1 MKSRLFQHILAILC
15 CACAISFA
23 YAQSF
28 CHLVQPVGT
37 AYTDTIS
44 TPGTYYYS
52 AWTEDLPMDVYFI
65 STDTTCSTPPE
76 LWFDLTCTPGVY
88 SDPNIR
94 ELIQD
99 TATYGISVPMQLSC
113 ETSWVDSLNANVHH
127 LKLGKS
133 YRNKLKLVGIDYNV
147 QAYVKVELPC
157 GGIAHMEQDT
167 SSQACLNEARS
178 IGLQDETRVLAHDS
192 LTTYLL
198 QYKEWLTQADS
209 VLFHWEGE
217 DSVIVWIGTND
228 CEFYPDALHAWDFY
242 EIAPY
247 GDFHLSRKTMENA
260 LKDKTDTTGYF
271 FAKIFSN
278 EEGYFSTRPLV
289 PETKGAT
296 LLQYN
301 TPQRV
306 KSAAPV
312 FYCFPKEW
320 TGVEWVA
327 ETRRAVTMYLHTSP
341 ELAPVDSFYFDLRDT
356 TIRRELVW
364 SKPEMK
370 LLSSYASGSLLFVRF
385 ECSGDFKLTPHEV
398 LSGGTSCV
406 NKAIRIRSGV
416 PYTCVKEN
424 IYSLY
429 YADWKDYTMEIE
441 WEAPASNILQ
451 QLFIADTCT
460 FELNWNLT
468 STKNRCVYYKKT
480 PRGGYSGTIDSADIA
495 VWEPRVT
502 QDGYFYVRM
511 TAGGTIT
518 FTNNRPAPQDP
529 DDGLPL
535 DPPQEDPGPT
545 TDFQTT
551 LPKVGCSKILYNG
564 QIIIL
569 RAGKA
574 YTITGQPIKMD

>member
-1 MKSRLFQHILAILC
+1 MHKRILYILLS
-15 CACAISFA
+15 ALIGTYT

-28 CHLVQPVGT
+28 CNKVQPVGT
-37 AYTDTIS
+37 SYIDTIAE
-44 TPGTYYYS
+44 PGTYYYS

-65 STDTTCSTPPE
+65 TTDPTCTTPPQV
-76 LWFDLTCTPGVY
+76 WSDLTCTPGFY

-94 ELIQD
+94 EIIQD
-99 TATYGISVPMQLSC
+99 TAKYGISVPMKLKC
-113 ETSWVDSLNANVHH
+113 ETNWVDSVGGYVHH
-127 LKLGKS
+127 IKLGKS

-242 EIAPY
+242 EIGPY

-260 LKDKTDTTGYF
+260 LKDKQDTTGYF

-278 EEGYFSTRPLV
+278 EEGYFSTRPLL
-289 PETKGAT
+289 PESKGAT
-296 LLQYN
+296 ILYYDTTQVVHADEN
-301 TPQRV
+301 
-306 KSAAPV
+306 A
-312 FYCFPKEW
+312 FFCFPKDW
-320 TGVEWVA
+320 TGIEWVA
-327 ETRRAVTMYLHTSP
+327 DTRRVVKMYLHSSP
-341 ELAPVDSFYFDLRDT
+341 ELAPVDSFYFDLPDT
-356 TIRRELVW
+356 TIRRVLVW
-364 SKPEMK
+364 SGPDMN
-370 LLSSYASGSLLFVRF
+370 LLRPHASGQLLFVRF
-385 ECSGDFKLTPHEV
+385 ECSGDFKFTPYA
-398 LSGGTSCV
+398 LSGATSCV

-451 QLFIADTCT
+451 QLFIAPACEFD
-460 FELNWNLT
+460 LRWSLS
-468 STKNRCVYYKKT
+468 STQALCVYHKQT
-480 PRGGYSGTIDSADIA
+480 PRGGLTWTIDSAEIA
-495 VWEPRVT
+495 GWEKRVT
-502 QDGYFYVRM
+502 PEGYFYVRV
-511 TAGGTIT
+511 TAGGAIT

-535 DPPQEDPGPT
+535 DPPHEDPIIPT
-545 TDFQTT
+545 GIDHQEAVVM
-551 LPKVGCSKILYNG
+551 PCRKIFHNG
-564 QIIIL
+564 QILII
-569 RAGKA
+569 RAGKT
-574 YTITGQPIKMD
+574 YTITGQVVML

>member
-1 MKSRLFQHILAILC
+1 MHKRILYILLGTLVC
-15 CACAISFA
+15 TYA

-28 CHLVQPVGT
+28 CHLVTPVGT
-37 AYTDTIS
+37 SYTDTIT

-52 AWTEDLPMDVYFI
+52 AQTADLPMDLNFI
-65 STDTTCSTPPE
+65 STDPTCSTPPE

-88 SDPNIR
+88 TDPNIL

-99 TATYGISVPMQLSC
+99 TAKYGISVPMRLNC
-113 ETSWVDSLNANVHH
+113 ETQWVDSLGAYVHH

-133 YRNKLKLVGIDYNV
+133 YRNKLKLVGVDYDV
-147 QAYVKVELPC
+147 AAYVKVVVTC
-157 GGIAHMEQDT
+157 GGVAQIEQDT
-167 SSQACLNEARS
+167 SSQACLNEARRIS
-178 IGLQDETRVLAHDS
+178 IQDETRVLANDS

-209 VLFHWEGE
+209 VALHWEGP

-228 CEFYPDALHAWDFY
+228 CEFIPDVIHAWDFY
-242 EIAPY
+242 EIPPY
-247 GDFHLSRKTMENA
+247 GDYHLSRKTMENA
-260 LKDKTDTTGYF
+260 LKDKQDTTGYF
-271 FAKIFSN
+271 FAKIFSA
-278 EEGYFSTRPLV
+278 EEGFFSTHPLV

-296 LLQYN
+296 MLHYDTTQ
-301 TPQRV
+301 V
-306 KSAAPV
+306 VHVEDKDA
-312 FYCFPKEW
+312 FFCFPKDW
-320 TGVEWVA
+320 TGIEWVA
-327 ETRRAVTMYLHTSP
+327 DTRRVVKMFLHTSP
-341 ELAPVDSFYFDLRDT
+341 ELAPVDSFYYDLPDT
-356 TIRRELVW
+356 TIRRVLVW
-364 SKPEMK
+364 SNPEMN
-370 LLSSYASGSLLFVRF
+370 LIRPYADGQLLFVRF
-385 ECSGDFKLTPHEV
+385 ECSGDFKFTPYKPDA
-398 LSGGTSCV
+398 SSCV
-406 NKAIRIRSGV
+406 NKAIRIHSGV

-495 VWEPRVT
+495 GWEPRVT

-535 DPPQEDPGPT
+535 DPPHVDPDPGPAT
-545 TDFQTT
+545 GIDQEEVVS
-551 LPKVGCSKILYNG
+551 PYQKILHNG
-564 QIIIL
+564 QILII
-569 RAGKA
+569 REGKA
-574 YTITGQPIKMD
+574 YTITGQTVKIE

>member
-1 MKSRLFQHILAILC
+1 MRKKFIYSIIGIFT
-15 CACAISFA
+15 CAYT

-28 CHLVQPVGT
+28 CSQVQPVGT
-37 AYTDTIS
+37 YYEDTIES
-44 TPGTYYYS
+44 PGTYYFS
-52 AWTEDLPMDVYFI
+52 AETFDLPMDVMFT
-65 STDTTCSTPPE
+65 SLDPNCSEAPQ
-76 LWFDLTCTPGVY
+76 LWADLTCTPGYY

-94 ELIQD
+94 DLVKD
-99 TATYGISVPMQLSC
+99 TIKYGISVPMSIKCQ
-113 ETSWVDSLNANVHH
+113 TDTIDGHYVHH

-133 YRNKLKLVGIDYNV
+133 YRNKLKLVGVDYSV
-147 QAYVKVELPC
+147 PAYVKVVLPC
-157 GGIAHMEQDT
+157 AGVAHMEQDT
-167 SSQACLNEARS
+167 SSQACINEARS

-209 VLFHWEGE
+209 VLFHWEGP

-242 EIAPY
+242 EIGPY

-296 LLQYN
+296 LLQYD

-364 SKPEMK
+364 SKPEMTM
-370 LLSSYASGSLLFVRF
+370 LRSYASGSLLFVRF
-385 ECSGDFKLTPHEV
+385 DCSGDFKFTPHA
-398 LSGGTSCV
+398 LSGTNTCV
-406 NKAIRIRSGV
+406 NNAIRIRSGV
-416 PYTCVKEN
+416 PYTCVKGN

-460 FELNWNLT
+460 FELNWNLA
-468 STKNRCVYYKKT
+468 STKKRCVYYKKT

-495 VWEPRVT
+495 GWEPRVT

-535 DPPQEDPGPT
+535 DPPHEDPIIPT
-545 TDFQTT
+545 GIEHQEAVVM
-551 LPKVGCSKILYNG
+551 PCRKIFHNG
-564 QIIIL
+564 QIFII
-569 RAGKA
+569 RAGKT
-574 YTITGQPIKMD
+574 YTITGQVIMQ

>member
-1 MKSRLFQHILAILC
+1 MRKRIIYSIIGILTC
-15 CACAISFA
+15 TYA

-28 CHLVQPVGT
+28 CSQVQQVGT
-37 AYTDTIS
+37 SYIDTIAE
-44 TPGTYYYS
+44 PGTYYYS

-65 STDTTCSTPPE
+65 TTDPTCTTPPQV
-76 LWFDLTCTPGVY
+76 WSDLTCTPGFY

-94 ELIQD
+94 EIIQD
-99 TATYGISVPMQLSC
+99 TAKYGISVPMKLKC
-113 ETSWVDSLNANVHH
+113 ETNWVDSVGGYVHH
-127 LKLGKS
+127 IKLGKS

-242 EIAPY
+242 EIGPY

-271 FAKIFSN
+271 FAKIFSD

-296 LLQYN
+296 LLQYD
-301 TPQRV
+301 TLQRV

-495 VWEPRVT
+495 GWEPRVT

-535 DPPQEDPGPT
+535 DPPHEDPIIPT
-545 TDFQTT
+545 GIEHQEAVVM
-551 LPKVGCSKILYNG
+551 PCRKIFHNG
-564 QIIIL
+564 QILII
-569 RAGKA
+569 RAGKT
-574 YTITGQPIKMD
+574 YTITGQVVKIE